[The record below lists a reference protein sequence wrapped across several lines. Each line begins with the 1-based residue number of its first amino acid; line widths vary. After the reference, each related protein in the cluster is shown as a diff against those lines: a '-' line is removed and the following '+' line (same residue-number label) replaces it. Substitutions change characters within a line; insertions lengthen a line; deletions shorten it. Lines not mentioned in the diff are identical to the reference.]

1 MTNGEITKEITE
13 NECLNGLGRHATVA
27 EYNEKLD
34 AAHRSV

>member
-1 MTNGEITKEITE
+1 VGRYALM
-13 NECLNGLGRHATVA
+13 GRHATVA